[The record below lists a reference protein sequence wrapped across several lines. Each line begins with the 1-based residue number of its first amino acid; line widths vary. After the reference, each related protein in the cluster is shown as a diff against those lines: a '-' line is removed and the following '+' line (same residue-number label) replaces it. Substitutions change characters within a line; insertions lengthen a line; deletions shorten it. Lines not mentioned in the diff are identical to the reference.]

1 MAQFKNNRFAKSP
14 SSRPPFRG
22 SGRPEGKELH
32 NATCNKCQKQ
42 CQVPFRPNGKK
53 PIYCSDC
60 FIGNEG
66 GDSSYRPNDRGGD
79 RGDFRGEKRP
89 FTSRRPEGDFN
100 ASSRDADRK
109 IDELTKKVDSMVAI
123 LDTLVTTIDTFNRA
137 TALTKEIRKHFPEE
151 KPVKVEKTAKPAAK
165 KAVVAKK
172 PAKAPAKATKK

>member
-1 MAQFKNNRFAKSP
+1 MPQFKNNRFGKSS

-22 SGRPEGKELH
+22 SGRPEGMTLH
-32 NATCNKCQKQ
+32 DATCNKCQKK

-60 FIGNEG
+60 FTGNEG
-66 GDSSYRPNDRGGD
+66 GDSSYRSNDRGGD

-89 FTSRRPEGDFN
+89 FASRRPEGEFN
-100 ASSRDADRK
+100 AGSRDTERK
-109 IDELTKKVDSMVAI
+109 LDELSKKVDSMVSI
-123 LDTLVTTIDTFNRA
+123 LDTLVNTIDTFNRA

-151 KPVKVEKTAKPAAK
+151 KTASVEKSAKPAVK

-172 PAKAPAKATKK
+172 PAKAPAKAAKK